1 MSSNPKSNHRNRPSA
16 DADVETYRL
25 PRWDSQGNPV
35 SEPRQSVASEDIEE
49 ADVQL
54 PTAEDIRRIHEDAYN
69 EGFESGYEQGMRQGQ
84 ADGHKQGQ
92 QKGYQAGEAQGR
104 ETGEKA
110 GFEAARAAED
120 ERIEAELKPL
130 ATVLEE
136 LQSALPEQEAALKD
150 GLVVLATRIAR
161 NVIDAELS
169 LKPDHIASLAHAA
182 VQALP
187 NADERLIIEMNP
199 ADEALVSR
207 VAESHWTLEPDD
219 AITRGGCVVR
229 TRFSYIDYT
238 LEHRYRQQVANL
250 LAHLGLS
257 ERLTELEQPWPL
269 PAAEPPQPPPAED
282 VHSDPE
288 PVPEEPESKDTEHLQ
303 SNASEPDHEVD
314 TSQVG
319 STSPTADT
327 DNEYGAP
334 ALDENPTESPDS
346 ESIPDNDEAVPE
358 PEPEPVTNAP
368 PEADNEPEPPTD
380 PEPPDEPPR

>member
-1 MSSNPKSNHRNRPSA
+1 MSSNPKSTRRKRPPAES
-16 DADVETYRL
+16 DVETYRL

-35 SEPRQSVASEDIEE
+35 AEPRQGVSSEDVEE

-54 PTAEDIRRIHEDAYN
+54 PTAEDIRQIHEDGYN

-84 ADGHKQGQ
+84 ADGHKQGHQ
-92 QKGYQAGEAQGR
+92 EGYQAGEAQGR
-104 ETGEKA
+104 EIGEKA

-120 ERIEAELKPL
+120 ERIETELKPL
-130 ATVLEE
+130 ATLLET
-136 LQSALPEQEAALKD
+136 LKSALPEQEAALKD

-169 LKPDHIASLAHAA
+169 LKPDHITSLAHAA

-187 NADERLIIEMNP
+187 NADERLIIELNP

-238 LEHRYRQQVANL
+238 LEHRYRQQVSNL

-257 ERLTELEQPWPL
+257 ERLTELERPWPL
-269 PAAEPPQPPPAED
+269 PAAEPPQVAPAREHGSKPDAAPDESGPDDPNIETAEAFEPTEQGEEVEQSPDEFIGDSDTDDDDDEFSLTEEEPMNAPDPTSAED
-282 VHSDPE
+282 EEAPE
-288 PVPEEPESKDTEHLQ
+288 PDSDGT
-303 SNASEPDHEVD
+303 SE
-314 TSQVG
+314 
-319 STSPTADT
+319 
-327 DNEYGAP
+327 
-334 ALDENPTESPDS
+334 
-346 ESIPDNDEAVPE
+346 
-358 PEPEPVTNAP
+358 TN
-368 PEADNEPEPPTD
+368 NEPD

>member
-1 MSSNPKSNHRNRPSA
+1 MSSNPKTNHRNRPPA
-16 DADVETYRL
+16 DSDVETYRL

-35 SEPRQSVASEDIEE
+35 AEPRRTVESEDIEE

-84 ADGHKQGQ
+84 ADGHKQGHQ
-92 QKGYQAGEAQGR
+92 EGYQAGEAQGR

-120 ERIEAELKPL
+120 ERITAELKPL
-130 ATVLEE
+130 ATLLEE
-136 LQSALPEQEAALKD
+136 MKSALPEQDAALKD

-199 ADEALVSR
+199 ADETLVSR
-207 VAESHWTLEPDD
+207 VAESHWTLEPND

-238 LEHRYRQQVANL
+238 LEHRYRQQVSNL
-250 LAHLGLS
+250 LVHLGLS
-257 ERLTELEQPWPL
+257 ERLTELEKPWPL
-269 PAAEPPQPPPAED
+269 PTAEPPHPSPAED
-282 VHSDPE
+282 
-288 PVPEEPESKDTEHLQ
+288 DTQ
-303 SNASEPDHEVD
+303 S
-314 TSQVG
+314 
-319 STSPTADT
+319 
-327 DNEYGAP
+327 
-334 ALDENPTESPDS
+334 
-346 ESIPDNDEAVPE
+346 
-358 PEPEPVTNAP
+358 EPEPVSDEVDSNDLEHDQNDAFEPPGPGREAGPSPESDVSAPNPDKQDEPSASYEEPEQPDESGPYEDEHHAEPASDVP
-368 PEADNEPEPPTD
+368 PETD
-380 PEPPDEPPR
+380 SASETPNDRDSPDEPSR